1 MVISCSLEKC
11 ISSNAKHAV
20 KWYRGRSDLG
30 ISGPVFGLFRFN
42 IIRFM
47 YLNGIRKLDDNH
59 VHTNLFKTELIDG
72 DYWEKLENVK
82 ASNTARNPHYP
93 TIYTVKQ
100 RHCNIVSKVK
110 VLITTSQVQIAWS
123 LKAGSTLVRTV
134 GVRPARNF
142 SKFSMFGLF
151 LQNELI
157 GIRTGLSK

>member
-1 MVISCSLEKC
+1 
-11 ISSNAKHAV
+11 
-20 KWYRGRSDLG
+20 
-30 ISGPVFGLFRFN
+30 
-42 IIRFM
+42 M

-110 VLITTSQVQIAWS
+110 KLITKSQVQSA
-123 LKAGSTLVRTV
+123 
-134 GVRPARNF
+134 
-142 SKFSMFGLF
+142 
-151 LQNELI
+151 
-157 GIRTGLSK
+157 